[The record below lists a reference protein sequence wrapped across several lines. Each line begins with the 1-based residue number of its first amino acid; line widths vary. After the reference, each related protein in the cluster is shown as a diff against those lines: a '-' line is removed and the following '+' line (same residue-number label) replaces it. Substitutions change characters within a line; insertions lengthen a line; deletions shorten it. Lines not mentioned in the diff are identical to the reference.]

1 VTAIVGVHGVG
12 NYPPGQPAA
21 KVAARRSADWA
32 ASVAT
37 GLGMRPDALDMTV
50 AYYAPF
56 LHAGEP
62 AAQVATLDP
71 DRALDTLD
79 PDTDAL
85 ARSWIEA
92 LDLPEVTV
100 QGRLAVPLRHAVTA
114 AADRFSL
121 NGKLTK
127 QDTHR
132 IDINLVPPDLKS
144 RPELRDGDLGS
155 VFADAINTIRTAVA
169 SAATGD
175 DPFTLTASIVN
186 ISFAVTAEGG
196 ISLGADGGLTNEL
209 THTLTLGLVP
219 A

>member
-1 VTAIVGVHGVG
+1 MHVTEDGVPIQELIETIKQAIKTANLSSTDLDRDLRVGSVRLTL
-12 NYPPGQPAA
+12 NA
-21 KVAARRSADWA
+21 
-32 ASVAT
+32 VAT
-37 GLGMRPDALDMTV
+37 RSLGGGLDFRIPFIGM
-50 AYYAPF
+50 
-56 LHAGEP
+56 
-62 AAQVATLDP
+62 QVK
-71 DRALDTLD
+71 
-79 PDTDAL
+79 
-85 ARSWIEA
+85 
-92 LDLPEVTV
+92 V
-100 QGRLAVPLRHAVTA
+100 
-114 AADRFSL
+114 

-132 IDINLVPPDLKS
+132 IDISLVPPDLKS

-175 DPFTLTASIVN
+175 DPFTLTASVVN